1 MKKTILSHWPTATA
15 LSALILIPNFCSA
28 QSPLASLN
36 FDTVVVN
43 HQRTCEV
50 VVELTDTL
58 FSAVEVGLGSS
69 RNQTDLFFLEI
80 PADPSQGLPS
90 GITLSRDGYRLTLGI
105 GWLPVKDYYYGQLRI
120 KNASGVWSSLYKF
133 FQN

>member
-1 MKKTILSHWPTATA
+1 MKPLIRSLLSHP
-15 LSALILIPNFCSA
+15 LFFILILILTPSLCSA
-28 QSPLASLN
+28 QSPLASLD

-69 RNQTDLFFLEI
+69 RNQTDLFLLEV
-80 PADPSQGLPS
+80 PADPSPA
-90 GITLSRDGYRLTLGI
+90 GITLSREGYRLTLGI
-105 GWLPVKDYYYGQLRI
+105 GWLPVKDYYYGQLRV
-120 KNASGVWSSLYKF
+120 KNASGVWSPLYKF